1 MPRKPREKSSTGIY
15 HVILRGINKQ
25 VIFEEDLDYQ
35 SFLTILAK
43 QKKISGIE
51 IYGYCLMTNHVHLL
65 IKEGGNGISKPLQQ
79 VCTSYAMRFN
89 SKYQRVGHLF
99 QDRFKSK
106 PVNSV
111 NYFFN
116 ALAYIH
122 RNPMEISSE
131 KSFVDYLWSS
141 YSEYFVSDIY
151 CNTKFAEEMFSGPS
165 AEFLCFFESKHTD
178 QINDEEDPL
187 LKYQT
192 RLSDD
197 EIKGYIVTQSGLRST
212 FDLQK
217 SDKSVRNKV
226 IRSCKEKGIT
236 LKQLERLTGIS
247 IGVLRKI

>member
-15 HVILRGINKQ
+15 HVMLRGINKQ
-25 VIFEEDLDYQ
+25 VIFEEALDYQ
-35 SFLTILAK
+35 TFLTLLVK
-43 QKKISGIE
+43 QKKISDIE
-51 IYGYCLMTNHVHLL
+51 IYAYCLMTNHVHLL
-65 IKEGGNGISKPLQQ
+65 IKEGDNGISKPLQH

-106 PVNSV
+106 PVDSV

-131 KSFVDYLWSS
+131 KSYKDYPWSS
-141 YSEYFVSDIY
+141 YNEYFKSELY

-165 AEFLCFFESKHTD
+165 AEFLHFFERKHAD
-178 QINDEEDPL
+178 QINDDEEPL
-187 LKYQT
+187 LKFQT
-192 RLSDD
+192 RLNDD
-197 EIKGYIVTQSGLRST
+197 EVKAYIYTQSGAINA

-217 SDKSVRNKV
+217 SDKSIRNEV
-226 IRSCKEKGIT
+226 IRSCKEKGIS